1 MILNLIK
8 KLLTFVTDTIFSVID
23 LPVVPQGLVNAVNMV
38 MGYMADGMGIINF
51 FCPLEAISPAIDL
64 FILVWGVEHGY
75 RLVMWVLQKIPML
88 NIK

>member
-1 MILNLIK
+1 MIVELIK

-23 LPVVPQGLVNAVNMV
+23 LPVVPQGLVDAVNLV
-38 MGYMADGMGIINF
+38 LGYMADGMSIINF
-51 FCPLEAISPAIDL
+51 FCPLSAISPAIDL
-64 FILVWGVEHGY
+64 FIAVWTIEHSY